1 MDFLK
6 KHYEKVLL
14 GVVLVGLAV
23 GTAFLPIMISNER
36 QDLEEKATMIIR
48 TKIEPLKEPDLTRQN
63 ELFKRAEA
71 PMRLDFSTGNRLFN
85 PIPWGKRADGGVIKL
100 QEGNVGPKAVV
111 VTKISPLYTT
121 VSFDS
126 TTVSDSGPRYVIG
139 VQREAAPGAPQRS
152 KKQYYSVPNTKN
164 DAFVIR
170 EVKGP
175 PEEPA
180 ELVLELNDTGES
192 VSVAK
197 DRPFKREDG
206 YTADLKYDPE
216 KKTWPGRRVGAPLSF
231 GGEDYIIVAITKDE
245 VVLSARSNNK
255 KTPISYKPAADNE
268 PVRR

>member
-6 KHYEKVLL
+6 KHYEKILL
-14 GVVLVGLAV
+14 GVVLIGLAV
-23 GTAFLPIMISNER
+23 GTAFLPIMIASER
-36 QDLEEKATMIIR
+36 DALRQKSEEILGHKV
-48 TKIEPLKEPDLTRQN
+48 ELLKEPDLSRQN
-63 ELFKRAEA
+63 ELFKRAET
-71 PMRLDFSTGNRLFN
+71 PISLDFSTGNRLFN
-85 PIPWGKRADGGVIKL
+85 PIPWGKKADGHPIKL

-111 VTKISPLYTT
+111 VTNISPLYTT

-139 VQREAAPGAPQRS
+139 VQREAAPGASQRS
-152 KKQYYSVPNTKN
+152 KKQYYSVLNTKN

-197 DRPFKREDG
+197 DRPFKRVDG

-216 KKTWPGRRVGAPLSF
+216 KKTWPGRRIGTPLSF

-268 PVRR
+268 PARR